1 MKVIGI
7 ETTCDETAV
16 AVVEENLGAACGHIL
31 SNEVLSQIA
40 QHAAYGGVVPEVA
53 ARAHI
58 EALDRLIIRSLTQAN
73 LDIQDIDAIAAA
85 GGPGLIGGVIIG
97 VTAAKAIALATN
109 KPFIAVNHLEAHAL
123 TARLIEEID
132 FPFMALLLSGGHT
145 QLVAVKAIG
154 NYQRIGST
162 VDDAAG

>member
-1 MKVIGI
+1 
-7 ETTCDETAV
+7 
-16 AVVEENLGAACGHIL
+16 
-31 SNEVLSQIA
+31 
-40 QHAAYGGVVPEVA
+40 
-53 ARAHI
+53 
-58 EALDRLIIRSLTQAN
+58 LTQAN

-97 VTAAKAIALATN
+97 VTAAKAIALATIN
-109 KPFIAVNHLEAHAL
+109 LHSRQSSGSSCTDGA
-123 TARLIEEID
+123 LIEEID

-162 VDDAAG
+162 SNM